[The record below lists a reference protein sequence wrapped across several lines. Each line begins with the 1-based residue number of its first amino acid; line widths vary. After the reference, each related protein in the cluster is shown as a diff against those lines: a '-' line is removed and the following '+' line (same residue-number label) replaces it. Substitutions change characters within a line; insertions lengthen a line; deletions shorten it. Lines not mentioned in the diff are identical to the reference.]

1 MKQFFK
7 RLSYSLLA
15 FIFMMGINS
24 WADAQ
29 EDDADLE
36 AENQNLVTLTY
47 VEWASEIA
55 STYVVK
61 VILEELG
68 YEVEINAVTA
78 ALMWQAVANGEA
90 DGHVAAWLPTAHEH
104 YLRAVKDKVKNL
116 GPNLTGTKIGLV
128 VPQTVPLNSIEELEA
143 NVAKFDGKIIGIDPG
158 AGLMNKTK
166 DILEEYNLNSF
177 TLVDGSGA
185 NMTAALGEAIK
196 NEQWIVVTGWTPHW
210 KFLRWKLK
218 YLKDPKGIYTS
229 LQYPDKEHI
238 ATIVRHGLKE
248 DKPEVYRL
256 LDNFSWNASD
266 MEQVMIW
273 NKENEKNEEIGP
285 YENAKRWIAA
295 NRKKVDEWKT
305 TIINPSSE

>member
-7 RLSYSLLA
+7 GPSYSLLT

-24 WADAQ
+24 WANAQ
-29 EDDADLE
+29 EDDADFE
-36 AENQNLVTLTY
+36 AENENLVTLTY

-68 YEVEINAVTA
+68 YEVEINAVNA

-90 DGHVAAWLPTAHEH
+90 DGHVAAWLPTTHEH
-104 YLRAVKDKVKNL
+104 YFRAVKDKVDNL
-116 GPNLTGTKIGLV
+116 GYNLLGTKIGLV
-128 VPQTVPLNSIEELEA
+128 VPQTVTLNSIEELEA
-143 NVAKFDGKIIGIDPG
+143 NAAQFKGKIIGIDPG

-166 DILEEYNLNSF
+166 QVMEEYNLNS
-177 TLVDGSGA
+177 LKVVDGSGA

-196 NEQWIVVTGWTPHW
+196 NKQWIVVTGWTPHW

-218 YLKDPKGIYTS
+218 YLDDPKGIYSS
-229 LQYPDKEHI
+229 LQNPDKEQI
-238 ATIVRHGLKE
+238 ATIVRRGLKE

-256 LDNFSWNASD
+256 LDNFYWEAAD

-273 NKENEKNEEIGP
+273 NEDEAEVGP
-285 YENAKRWIAA
+285 YENAKRWVAA
-295 NRKKVDEWKT
+295 NRDKVNKWIAAQQ
-305 TIINPSSE
+305 IINP